1 MRQRPTPCCN
11 AWGSR
16 GHCNVKYVSSGV
28 KKKTSEDDVCF
39 RFSICFP
46 YSYISENSQ
55 RSLFPGLRA
64 LIFCLG
70 YMNTTHRG
78 LLPAREFHISPEI
91 SPTVKNAT
99 HQSGVLGAWTIQG
112 TLVTRVPQRSRPPEG
127 TVPLISSVILQYAG
141 LVRGPRPVGPSY
153 WPHADCAGC
162 ALICRGWPG
171 SRRHPNIVLMTRTQ
185 KGEGLPRE
193 V

>member
-28 KKKTSEDDVCF
+28 KKKTNEDDVCF

-91 SPTVKNAT
+91 SLTVKKRYPPKRCSRGLDHPGYPRDSCAPAVAAPGR
-99 HQSGVLGAWTIQG
+99 HG
-112 TLVTRVPQRSRPPEG
+112 TPDFLCDSAVCWPREG
-127 TVPLISSVILQYAG
+127 PASC
-141 LVRGPRPVGPSY
+141 RPVLL
-153 WPHADCAGC
+153 A
-162 ALICRGWPG
+162 
-171 SRRHPNIVLMTRTQ
+171 
-185 KGEGLPRE
+185 PR
-193 V
+193 